1 MTGNKS
7 FKNRVRTR
15 MAKTGESY
23 TAARRRLLPAA
34 GEQEPAAEERPP
46 AVPAAEQEP
55 AAPAADRGVP
65 APDADAPASAVRDT
79 IVSDDAM
86 TVRTGRSHEEWFAL
100 LDAWGATGRTH
111 GEIARRLVEEHGV
124 EGWWAQSI
132 TVAYERARGLR
143 APGQSRTGDF
153 SISAGK
159 IINVP
164 AERVIEAF
172 TDDDLR
178 ARWLSGAPF
187 EIRTSRPG
195 KSVTANW
202 EGRAALTI
210 GVIAKGGKKTQLGL
224 QHGKLPDAAT
234 AAEMKTYWRERVTAL
249 KRLLEG

>member
-1 MTGNKS
+1 MTSNKS
-7 FKNRVRTR
+7 FKSRVRTR

-23 TAARRRLLPAA
+23 TAARRNLLPDADAVEQPPAVEGQPSVVPA
-34 GEQEPAAEERPP
+34 GEQT
-46 AVPAAEQEP
+46 
-55 AAPAADRGVP
+55 P
-65 APDADAPASAVRDT
+65 APGADAPASAVRDT
-79 IVSDDAM
+79 VVSDDAM
-86 TVRTGRSHEEWFAL
+86 TARTGRSHDEWFAL
-100 LDAWGATGRTH
+100 LDAWGGTGRTH
-111 GEIARRLVEEHGV
+111 GEIARWLVEEHGV
-124 EGWWAQSI
+124 EGWWAQSV

-153 SISAGK
+153 SISASK

-178 ARWLSGAPF
+178 AQWLPDAPF

-202 EGRAALTI
+202 QGRAALTV
-210 GVIAKGGKKTQLGL
+210 GVIAKDEKKTQLGL

-234 AAEMKTYWRERVTAL
+234 AAELKTYWRDRVTAL
-249 KRLLEG
+249 KHLLEG